1 MFITFEGGDGAGKS
15 SHATRVVEWLRGLG
29 HEVVQTREPGGTEL
43 GQQLRNIVLH
53 GPDDL
58 SDRAEALIFAAD
70 RAHHIQSLVRPAL
83 ERGAIVVQDRYLD
96 SSIVYQGRG
105 RGLGSQQIR
114 DLSVWAAD
122 GLMPDLTVLLDLK
135 PEIAM
140 QRMRTGR
147 GRLDRLESLGL
158 DFHLSVRE
166 QFLQLAQEEP
176 ERIRVVDADRPERLV
191 SEEIRALVA
200 AKLEELQQA

>member
-1 MFITFEGGDGAGKS
+1 MFITFEGGDGTGKS

-43 GQQLRNIVLH
+43 GKQLRNIVLH

-105 RGLGSQQIR
+105 RGLGAQQIR
-114 DLSVWAAD
+114 DLSIWAAD
-122 GLMPDLTVLLDLK
+122 GLMPNLTVLLDLK

-147 GRLDRLESLGL
+147 GRLDRLESLGIE
-158 DFHLSVRE
+158 FHLSVRE
-166 QFLQLAQEEP
+166 QFLKLAGDEP
-176 ERIRVVDADRPERLV
+176 ERIHVVDADRPERLV
-191 SEEIRALVA
+191 SDEIRGLVE

>member
-15 SHATRVVEWLRGLG
+15 SHATRVAQWLRGLG

-43 GQQLRNIVLH
+43 GTQLRNIVLH

-70 RAHHIQSLVRPAL
+70 RAHHIHSLVRPAL

-96 SSIVYQGRG
+96 SSVVYQGLG
-105 RGLGSQQIR
+105 RGLGATQVR
-114 DLSVWAAD
+114 DLSLWAAD
-122 GLMPDLTVLLDLK
+122 GLMPDVTLLLDLT
-135 PEIAM
+135 PEVAM

-147 GRLDRLESLGL
+147 GSLDRLESLGG
-158 DFHLSVRE
+158 DFHRTVRE
-166 QFLQLAQEEP
+166 QFLQLAEREP
-176 ERIRVVDADRPERLV
+176 ERIRVIDANRPERLV
-191 SEEIRALVA
+191 GEEIRGILE
-200 AKLEELQQA
+200 AKLAELQRA

>member
-1 MFITFEGGDGAGKS
+1 
-15 SHATRVVEWLRGLG
+15 
-29 HEVVQTREPGGTEL
+29 
-43 GQQLRNIVLH
+43 
-53 GPDDL
+53 
-58 SDRAEALIFAAD
+58 
-70 RAHHIQSLVRPAL
+70 
-83 ERGAIVVQDRYLD
+83 VQDRYLD

-158 DFHLSVRE
+158 DFHLSVRD

-176 ERIRVVDADRPERLV
+176 QRIRVVDADRPERLV
-191 SEEIRALVA
+191 SDEIRGLVE